1 MKSPLCYFHYHGRVA
16 PIPKDKFP
24 NIPNTMHNYT
34 YVCHFMFKDTE
45 KKEQYSIIKQL
56 QKLKGYRSSTK
67 SSSSQVLL

>member
-1 MKSPLCYFHYHGRVA
+1 
-16 PIPKDKFP
+16 
-24 NIPNTMHNYT
+24 
-34 YVCHFMFKDTE
+34 MFKDTE